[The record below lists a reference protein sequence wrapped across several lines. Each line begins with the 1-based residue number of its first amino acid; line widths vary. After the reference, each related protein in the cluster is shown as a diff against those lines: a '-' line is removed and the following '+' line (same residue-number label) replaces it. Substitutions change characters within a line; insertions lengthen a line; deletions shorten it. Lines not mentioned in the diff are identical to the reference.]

1 MPHHS
6 KGWRSFWRSKFIE
19 YIKDKKDVDPA
30 QYLGRFGSRVMHM
43 RDDLDQNGKDSPA
56 LDAEMYGFGG
66 KRDDMQKIADEIEK
80 LANHLQ
86 DEK

>member
-1 MPHHS
+1 
-6 KGWRSFWRSKFIE
+6 
-19 YIKDKKDVDPA
+19 
-30 QYLGRFGSRVMHM
+30 
-43 RDDLDQNGKDSPA
+43 
-56 LDAEMYGFGG
+56 MYGFGG